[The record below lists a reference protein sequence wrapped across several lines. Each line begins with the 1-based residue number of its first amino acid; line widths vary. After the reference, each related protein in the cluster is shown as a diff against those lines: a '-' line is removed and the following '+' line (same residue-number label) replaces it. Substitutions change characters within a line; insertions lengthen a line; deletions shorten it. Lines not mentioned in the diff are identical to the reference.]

1 VVNFALPD
9 EDCKIFCNHSRRD
22 LVRIGGNDGDT
33 AAMPPIR
40 DSGFILAYQHDE
52 HIESGVITMITKPMV
67 YPIRFWAVVL
77 AGLLALQVGS
87 EALADYCKYE
97 KDIDLE
103 LDLSGSDKLAIAAGA
118 GSLEITGKPGVSKAV
133 ISGRA
138 CVSKEEWLEKST
150 VKTSGGARAEI
161 TVELPQDNGSW
172 FSWGNN
178 YAYIDLEVAVPA
190 SMELEVSDSSGH
202 MLLQN
207 VGAVDI
213 KDSSGGIELT
223 GAGGAVTIN
232 DSSGDIEIEDVDGD
246 VTLNDSS
253 GGIYGSGIEGSV
265 LVERDSSGNIRF
277 EDVSG
282 NVIVKRDSSGNI
294 KVSDVGGD
302 FRVLKDGSG
311 SITSNNV
318 KGEVETP

>member
-1 VVNFALPD
+1 
-9 EDCKIFCNHSRRD
+9 
-22 LVRIGGNDGDT
+22 
-33 AAMPPIR
+33 
-40 DSGFILAYQHDE
+40 
-52 HIESGVITMITKPMV
+52 MITKPMV

-77 AGLLALQVGS
+77 AGLLALHFGS
-87 EALADYCKYE
+87 EAIADSCKYE

-103 LDLSGSDKLAIAAGA
+103 LDLSDSDKLAIAAGA
-118 GSLEITGKPGVSKAV
+118 GSLEINGKSGASKAV

-138 CVSKEEWLEKST
+138 CVSNEEWLEKSM
-150 VKTSGGARAEI
+150 VKTRGGAKAEI

-178 YAYIDLEVAVPA
+178 YAYIDLEVEVPA
-190 SMELEVSDSSGH
+190 SMALEVSDSSGS
-202 MLLQN
+202 MWLKN

-223 GAGGAVTIN
+223 GAGGAVTIS
-232 DSSGDIEIEDVDGD
+232 DTSGDIEIDDVDGD

-253 GGIYGSGIEGSV
+253 GGIYGTDIEGSV

-282 NVIVKRDSSGNI
+282 DVIVERDSSGNI
-294 KVSDVGGD
+294 KVSNVGGN

-318 KGEVETP
+318 EGEVETP